1 MPTILI
7 TWSMSLQMHEHLY
20 EKDAC
25 GVGFIANRSGNRSH
39 AILEMA
45 IQAVTNL
52 THRGAVAA
60 DAKTGD
66 GAGILTQIPEKL
78 FQKELH
84 RVGARIDSI
93 NDLAVGTI
101 FLSKNDPVAKERS
114 QKIVEDILHHYGFP
128 LLRWRAVPIDDSSL
142 GEKAMA
148 TSPLIQQ
155 VLIGRPNHIT
165 LDNYEHRLYLICK
178 EIEHQVVEEQ
188 LPDFHIASFSHRT
201 IVYKGLLVAPQL
213 AMFYSDL
220 CNDDFEASLAVFHQ
234 RYSTNT
240 SSTWPLAQPF
250 RMLAH
255 NGEINTLMGN
265 RNWMRAREAELSS
278 PIWKEDIK
286 RLTPIINPYGSDS
299 MSLDNA
305 LELLTH
311 SDRSILH
318 SMMCLIPEAY
328 EQISDM
334 SEELKNCYQY
344 LSCVSEPWDGP
355 AAVAFTD
362 GIIVGACL
370 DRNGLR
376 PARYKV
382 TDDGL
387 VVMGSEVGIIELDD
401 SRVVRKGRL
410 GPGQMIA
417 VDTLRSELLLDT
429 DIKHE
434 VAHHKPYA
442 KWINQR
448 THLSDLNP
456 QAPGTITPIPDDL
469 QTQQKAF
476 GYMIEDVERFI
487 KPMVLQAKESVGSM
501 GDDTPPA
508 VISRNPRL
516 LYHYFKQLFAQ
527 VTNPAIDSL
536 RERLVMSLTTY
547 IGKRHSLLT
556 ETEHHA
562 KVIRLTSP
570 ILTNEEL
577 ETLKTQALPDFKHTT
592 IPVCFPVSSGTQ
604 GLEKALDTLCENV
617 LDAVSAGNTLL
628 VLSDKQA
635 NAESAPIPMLL
646 AVGAVHHHLIREGKR
661 MQVSLIVEAGDPRE
675 EHHYA
680 VLLGY
685 GADAINPYL
694 AFSTIAQ
701 LAENDEFEELN
712 TEQAINNYK
721 EAVEKGILK
730 IMAKMGISTV
740 SSYRGAQIFEAIGIN
755 SSVID
760 RCFTGTPSRLSGIG
774 FEHIAAETLH
784 FHTKAF
790 GGTDD
795 RRTLQEAGYFRF
807 RRNGE
812 FHAFNP
818 TVFKAM
824 HKFVKSGD
832 AEDYAQYAE
841 AVEEGD
847 PSSLRDLLA
856 FKPSSPIPIE
866 DVEPAEDI
874 VRRFTT
880 GSMSFGALSRET
892 HETLAIAMNR
902 LGAKSGSGEGGEDTG
917 RFVKQPN
924 GDLASSAIKQVASG
938 RFGVTPQYLASAREL
953 EIKMAQGSKPGEGGQ
968 IPGHKVTLEIAK
980 IRNSVPGVPLISPP
994 PHHDIYSI
1002 EDLAQL
1008 IYDLKQVNPRA
1019 KVAVKLV
1026 SEFLI
1031 GTIASGV
1038 AKGYADVIQISGHE
1052 GGTGASPLSS
1062 IKNAGTPWELGLA
1075 ETQHRLVENELRE
1088 RVVLRVDGGMRSG
1101 RDIVIAAMLGA
1112 EEYGFGTSA
1121 MVATGCVMARQCHLN
1136 TCPVGVA
1143 TQDPALRAKYPGTP
1157 EMVVNFMLG
1166 VANEVRTILANL
1178 GHKTLNDVIGR
1189 PELLELADLV
1199 DYPKA
1204 ATLDLTEILSPAD
1217 PTGESPRY
1225 HLQERNNRV
1234 DTPLDDKILVDAA
1247 TAIEKTEPIQLSYS
1261 IRNTHRTV
1269 GAKLSGEIAFQY
1281 GDTPLPK
1288 ETIRCHFKGSA
1299 GQSFGAF
1306 CISGLQ
1312 LVLTGEANDYVGKC
1326 MAGGVIVIK
1335 PSTDARFKSHE
1346 NTIIGNTVLYG
1357 ATSGA
1362 LYAAG
1367 RAGERFCVRNSG
1379 ATAVVEGV
1387 GDHGC
1392 EYMTGG
1398 TIVILGETGRNFG
1411 AGMTGGSGYVL
1422 DENQQFENKI
1432 NPQLIKL
1439 EPVTEK
1445 VDEDTLVELIQK
1457 HLELTESRRAEQILA
1472 NWDVFLPLFWKIVT
1486 PPPPPPPT
1494 PTRRVRKRVP
1504 RKK

>member
-1 MPTILI
+1 
-7 TWSMSLQMHEHLY
+7 MHEHLY

-25 GVGFIANRSGNRSH
+25 GVGFIADRSGNRSH

-66 GAGILTQIPEKL
+66 GAGILTQIPEKIL
-78 FQKELH
+78 KKELH

-93 NDLAVGTI
+93 DDLAVGMI
-101 FLSKNDPVAKERS
+101 FLPKNDPIAQKRS
-114 QKIVEDILHHYGFP
+114 QEIVEDILKQYGFP
-128 LLRWRAVPIDDSSL
+128 LLRWRTVPIDDTAL
-142 GEKAMA
+142 GEKALA
-148 TSPLIQQ
+148 TLPAIQQ

-165 LDNYEHRLYLICK
+165 LDNFERRLYLICK
-178 EIEHQVVEEQ
+178 EIEHKVTEEK

-220 CNDDFEASLAVFHQ
+220 CNDDFEAALAVFHQ

-240 SSTWPLAQPF
+240 SPTWPLAQPF

-265 RNWMRAREAELSS
+265 RNWMRAREAELTS
-278 PIWKEDIK
+278 PIWKEDIE
-286 RLTPIINPYGSDS
+286 RLAPIINPIGSDS

-328 EQISDM
+328 EQIQDM

-382 TDDGL
+382 TDDGI

-410 GPGQMIA
+410 GPGKMIA

-429 DIKHE
+429 DIKNE

-442 KWINQR
+442 KWIKQR
-448 THLSDLNP
+448 THLDELKP
-456 QAPGTITPIPDDL
+456 QAPSTITPVPDDL

-527 VTNPAIDSL
+527 VTNPPIDSL

-547 IGKRHSLLT
+547 LGKRHSILT
-556 ETEHHA
+556 ETEQHA

-570 ILTNEEL
+570 ILTNEDL
-577 ETLKTQALPDFKHTT
+577 EALKAQDLPEFKHAT
-592 IPVCFPVSSGTQ
+592 IPICFPVASGPKA
-604 GLEKALDTLCENV
+604 LENALDTLCQNV
-617 LDAVSAGNTLL
+617 IDAVNAGNTLL
-628 VLSDKQA
+628 VLSDKDV

-646 AVGAVHHHLIREGKR
+646 AVGTVHHHLIREGKR

-694 AFSTIAQ
+694 TFSTIVQ

-712 TEQAINNYK
+712 SEQAINNYK

-755 SSVID
+755 SSVIN

-774 FEHIAAETLH
+774 FEHIAAESLH

-790 GGTDD
+790 GGADEK
-795 RRTLQEAGYFRF
+795 RTLQEAGYFRF
-807 RRNGE
+807 RRHGE

-832 AEDYAQYAE
+832 SEDYTEYAQ

-866 DVEPAEDI
+866 EVEPAEDI

-902 LGAKSGSGEGGEDTG
+902 LGAKSGSGEGGEDSG
-917 RFVKQPN
+917 RFVQQPN

-980 IRNSVPGVPLISPP
+980 IRHSIPGVPLISPP

-1075 ETQHRLVENELRE
+1075 ETQHRLVENELRD

-1112 EEYGFGTSA
+1112 EEYGFGTAA

-1166 VANEVRTILANL
+1166 VAKEVRAILANL
-1178 GHKTLNDVIGR
+1178 GHKSLNDIIGR
-1189 PELLELADLV
+1189 PELLVRADLV

-1204 ATLDLTEILSPAD
+1204 ATLDLTEILSSAD
-1217 PTGESPRY
+1217 PTGDSPRY

-1234 DTPLDDKILVDAA
+1234 DTPLDDQILVDAA
-1247 TAIEKTEPIQLSYS
+1247 SAIERKEPIQLSYP

-1288 ETIRCHFKGSA
+1288 ETIRCYFNGSA

-1312 LVLTGEANDYVGKC
+1312 LVLTGEANDYVGKG

-1335 PSTDARFKSHE
+1335 PSSDARFKSHE

-1357 ATSGA
+1357 ATSGV

-1422 DENQQFENKI
+1422 DENLQFENKI
-1432 NPQLIKL
+1432 NTQLIKL
-1439 EPVTEK
+1439 ERVTEK
-1445 VDEDTLVELIQK
+1445 VDEDTLIDLIQK
-1457 HLELTESRRAEQILA
+1457 HFELTESRRAEQILA

-1494 PTRRVRKRVP
+1494 QTRRVRKRVP

>member
-1 MPTILI
+1 MQI
-7 TWSMSLQMHEHLY
+7 HEHLF

-25 GVGFIANRSGNRSH
+25 GVGFIANRSGNRNH

-45 IQAVTNL
+45 LQAVTNL

-78 FQKELH
+78 FKKELDKLG
-84 RVGARIDSI
+84 VKINSI
-93 NDLAVGTI
+93 NDLAVGMI
-101 FLSKNDPVAKERS
+101 FLPKDDRAAQERGREIVA
-114 QKIVEDILHHYGFP
+114 DILQDYGCH
-128 LLRWRAVPIDDSSL
+128 LLGWRPVPIDVAAL
-142 GEKAMA
+142 GEKALSTM
-148 TSPLIQQ
+148 PLIEQ
-155 VLIGRPNHIT
+155 VLIGRPSHIT
-165 LDNYEHRLYLICK
+165 LDIFERRLYLICK
-178 EIEHQVVEEQ
+178 ELEHRIAEEQ
-188 LPDFHIASFSHRT
+188 LSDFHIASFSHRT

-220 CNDDFEASLAVFHQ
+220 RDPDFEASLAVFHQ

-240 SSTWPLAQPF
+240 SPSWPLAQPF

-265 RNWMRAREAELSS
+265 RNWMRAREPELHS
-278 PIWKEDIK
+278 PIWKEDFK
-286 RLTPIINPYGSDS
+286 KLAPIINPYGSDS
-299 MSLDNA
+299 MSLDNV

-328 EQISDM
+328 EQIPDM
-334 SEELKNCYQY
+334 PKELKNCYEY
-344 LSCVSEPWDGP
+344 LACVSEPWDGP

-362 GIIVGACL
+362 GIIVGASL

-429 DIKHE
+429 DIKNE
-434 VAHHKPYA
+434 VAHGKPYA
-442 KWINQR
+442 KWVKQITQLKKLQPKTPEAITLVPDNLV
-448 THLSDLNP
+448 TH
-456 QAPGTITPIPDDL
+456 
-469 QTQQKAF
+469 QKAF
-476 GYMIEDVERFI
+476 GYMVEDVEKFI
-487 KPMVLQAKESVGSM
+487 KPMVLQAKEAVGSM

-508 VISRNPRL
+508 VISQHPRL

-536 RERLVMSLTTY
+536 RERLVMSLTTFL
-547 IGKRHSLLT
+547 GSRHSLLT
-556 ETEHHA
+556 ETEEHA
-562 KVIRLTSP
+562 MVIRLPSP

-577 ETLKTQALPDFKHTT
+577 TSLKAQDLPHFKHIT
-592 IPVCFPVSSGTQ
+592 IPICFPVASGPQ
-604 GLEKALDTLCENV
+604 GLETALDTLCNSV
-617 LDAVSAGNTLL
+617 IDAVSNGNTLL
-628 VLSDKQA
+628 ILSDKDV
-635 NAESAPIPMLL
+635 NAELAPIPMLL
-646 AVGAVHHHLIREGKR
+646 AIGAVHHHLISEGKR
-661 MQVSLIVEAGDPRE
+661 MQVSLIAEAGDPRE

-685 GADAINPYL
+685 GADAVNPYL
-694 AFSTIAQ
+694 AFSTIVQ
-701 LAENDEFEELN
+701 LAENGEFEELT
-712 TEQAINNYK
+712 TEQAIKNYK

-755 SSVID
+755 ASVID
-760 RCFTGTPSRLSGIG
+760 RCFVGTPSRLSGIG
-774 FEHIAAETLH
+774 FEHIAGETLH

-790 GGTDD
+790 GGFDD
-795 RRTLQEAGYFRF
+795 KKPLQEAGYFRF
-807 RRNGE
+807 RRHGE

-818 TVFKAM
+818 TVFKAL
-824 HKFVKSGD
+824 HKFVKSGEK
-832 AEDYAQYAE
+832 EDYTQYAE
-841 AVEEGD
+841 AVDEGE

-856 FKPSSPIPIE
+856 FKPSSPISID
-866 DVEPAEDI
+866 DVEPVEDI
-874 VRRFTT
+874 VKRFTT

-902 LGAKSGSGEGGEDTG
+902 LGAKSGSGEGGEDSG
-917 RFVKQPN
+917 RFVTRPN

-980 IRNSVPGVPLISPP
+980 IRHSIPGVPLISPP

-1075 ETQHRLVENELRE
+1075 ETQHQLVQNQLRD

-1112 EEYGFGTSA
+1112 EEYGFGTTA
-1121 MVATGCVMARQCHLN
+1121 MVATGCIMARQCHLN

-1166 VANEVRTILANL
+1166 VASEVRTILANL
-1178 GHKTLNDVIGR
+1178 GQRSLNDVIGR
-1189 PELLELADLV
+1189 PELLQLAEYS

-1204 ATLDLTEILSPAD
+1204 ATLDLSEILSPAD
-1217 PTGESPRY
+1217 STGESPRY
-1225 HLQERNNRV
+1225 HLHERNDRI
-1234 DTPLDDKILVDAA
+1234 DTPLDDQILIDAA
-1247 TAIEKTEPIQLSYS
+1247 TAIEKKEPIQLSYN
-1261 IRNTHRTV
+1261 IRNTNRTV
-1269 GAKLSGEIAFQY
+1269 GAKLSGEIAYRY

-1288 ETIRCHFKGSA
+1288 ETIRCYFEGSA

-1306 CISGLQ
+1306 CIGGLQ
-1312 LVLTGEANDYVGKC
+1312 LVLTGEANDYVGKG
-1326 MAGGVIVIK
+1326 MAGGVIVIR
-1335 PSTDARFKSHE
+1335 PTHDARFKSHE

-1357 ATSGA
+1357 ATSGH
-1362 LYAAG
+1362 LYSAG

-1387 GDHGC
+1387 GDHAC

-1411 AGMTGGSGYVL
+1411 AGMTGGTGYVL

-1432 NPQLIKL
+1432 NPELIKL
-1439 EPVTEK
+1439 ERVTEK
-1445 VDEDTLVELIQK
+1445 VDEDTLVGLIEK
-1457 HLELTESRRAEQILA
+1457 HHELTGSYRAEQILA
-1472 NWDVFLPLFWKIVT
+1472 DWDVFLPLFWKIVS

-1494 PTRRVRKRVP
+1494 QTRRVRKRTP
-1504 RKK
+1504 RKR

>member
-1 MPTILI
+1 
-7 TWSMSLQMHEHLY
+7 MHEHLY

-25 GVGFIANRSGNRSH
+25 GVGFIANRSGSRSH
-39 AILEMA
+39 AILKMA

-78 FQKELH
+78 FKKELETLE
-84 RVGARIDSI
+84 VNLSSI
-93 NDLAVGTI
+93 NDLAVGMI
-101 FLSKNDPVAKERS
+101 FLPGNDPVAQERGRE
-114 QKIVEDILHHYGFP
+114 IVANILQQYGFP
-128 LLRWRAVPIDDSSL
+128 LLGWRSVPVDESAL
-142 GEKAMA
+142 GEKALA
-148 TSPLIQQ
+148 TLPLIQQ
-155 VLIGRPNHIT
+155 ALIGRPTHIPA
-165 LDNYEHRLYLICK
+165 DKFEQRLYLICK
-178 EIEHQVVEEQ
+178 ELEHRITDEK
-188 LPDFHIASFSHRT
+188 LDGFHIASFSHRT

-220 CNDDFEASLAVFHQ
+220 RDVDFEASLAVFHQ

-240 SSTWPLAQPF
+240 SPTWALAQPF

-265 RNWMRAREAELSS
+265 RNWMRAREAQMNS
-278 PIWKEDIK
+278 PAWKDDIK
-286 RLTPIINPYGSDS
+286 KLAPIINPHGSDS
-299 MSLDNA
+299 MSLDNV
-305 LELLTH
+305 LELLAH

-328 EQISDM
+328 EQIPDM
-334 SEELKNCYQY
+334 SETLKACYEY

-362 GIIVGACL
+362 GNIVGASL

-401 SRVVRKGRL
+401 SRVVKKGRL

-417 VDTLRSELLLDT
+417 VDTVRGQLLTDT
-429 DIKHE
+429 DIKTE
-434 VAHHKPYA
+434 VANQKPYA
-442 KWINQR
+442 NWVKQI
-448 THLSDLNP
+448 THLDELKP
-456 QAPGTITPIPDDL
+456 LPLGTITPVPDNL
-469 QTQQKAF
+469 ETHQKAF
-476 GYMIEDVERFI
+476 GYMVEDVERFI
-487 KPMVLQAKESVGSM
+487 KPMVLQAKEAVGSM

-508 VISRNPRL
+508 VISRHPRL

-547 IGKRHSLLT
+547 LGKRHSLLT
-556 ETEHHA
+556 ETEKHA
-562 KVIRLTSP
+562 HVIRLTSP

-577 ETLKTQALPDFKHTT
+577 EALKAQNLPDFKHAT
-592 IPVCFPVSSGTQ
+592 IPVYFSVASGKQ
-604 GLEKALDTLCENV
+604 GLENALDTLCEKV
-617 LDAVSAGNTLL
+617 LEAVNSGNTLL
-628 VLSDKQA
+628 ILSDKDV
-635 NAESAPIPMLL
+635 NTEFAPIPMLL
-646 AVGAVHHHLIREGKR
+646 AVGVVHHYLIREGKR
-661 MQVSLIVEAGDPRE
+661 RHVSLIAEAGDPRE

-694 AFSTIAQ
+694 AFSTIVH
-701 LAENDEFEELN
+701 LAENDEFEEFS
-712 TEQAINNYK
+712 TEQAITNYK

-790 GGTDD
+790 GSPDD
-795 RRTLQEAGYFRF
+795 RPFLQEAGYFRF

-818 TVFKAM
+818 TVFKAL
-824 HKFVKSGD
+824 HKFVKSGE
-832 AEDYAQYAE
+832 AEDYTEYAE
-841 AVEEGD
+841 AVEEGE
-847 PSSLRDLLA
+847 PSSLRDLVA
-856 FKPSSPIPIE
+856 FKPSTPIPIE
-866 DVEPAEDI
+866 TVEPAEDI

-902 LGAKSGSGEGGEDTG
+902 LGAKSGSGEGGEDSG
-917 RFVKQPN
+917 RFEKQPN
-924 GDLASSAIKQVASG
+924 GDLASSALKQVASG

-980 IRNSVPGVPLISPP
+980 IRHSIPGVPLISPP

-1075 ETQHRLVENELRE
+1075 ETQHRLVENELRD

-1112 EEYGFGTSA
+1112 EEYGFGTTA

-1166 VANEVRTILANL
+1166 VANEVRAILANL
-1178 GHKTLNDVIGR
+1178 GHRCLNDVIGR
-1189 PELLELADLV
+1189 PDLLEVANLV

-1217 PTGESPRY
+1217 PTGKSPRY
-1225 HLQERNNRV
+1225 HLQERNDRV
-1234 DTPLDDKILVDAA
+1234 DTPLDDQILIDAA
-1247 TAIEKTEPIQLSYS
+1247 TAIEKKEPIQLSYP

-1269 GAKLSGEIAFQY
+1269 GAKLSGEIAFRY

-1288 ETIRCHFKGSA
+1288 ETIRCYFTGSA

-1306 CISGLQ
+1306 CISGIQ
-1312 LVLTGEANDYVGKC
+1312 FILTGEANDYVGKG
-1326 MAGGVIVIK
+1326 MAGGELVIK
-1335 PSTDARFKSHE
+1335 SSPDARFKAHE

-1357 ATSGA
+1357 ATNGF

-1367 RAGERFCVRNSG
+1367 SAGERFCVRNSG

-1398 TIVILGETGRNFG
+1398 TVVILGETGRNFG
-1411 AGMTGGSGYVL
+1411 AGMTGGSAYVL
-1422 DENQQFENKI
+1422 DENQHFDEKI

-1439 EPVTEK
+1439 ERITEK
-1445 VDEDTLVELIQK
+1445 VDEDTLVGLIQK
-1457 HLELTESRRAEQILA
+1457 HLELTESQRAEQILA
-1472 NWDVFLPLFWKIVT
+1472 DWDNYLPLFWKIIT

-1494 PTRRVRKRVP
+1494 QTRRVRKRTS

>member
-1 MPTILI
+1 MY
-7 TWSMSLQMHEHLY
+7 QHLY

-25 GVGFIANRSGNRSH
+25 GVGFIANCSGSKSH

-66 GAGILTQIPEKL
+66 GAGILTQIPGKLFKRELEKL
-78 FQKELH
+78 GVNL
-84 RVGARIDSI
+84 DLI
-93 NDLAVGTI
+93 NDLAVGMM
-101 FLSKNDPVAKERS
+101 FLPGTDLVAQEQGRE
-114 QKIVEDILHHYGFP
+114 IVADILKHYGFP
-128 LLRWRAVPIDDSSL
+128 LFGWRSVPIDESAL
-142 GEKAMA
+142 GDKALS
-148 TSPLIQQ
+148 TLPRIEQ
-155 VLIGRPNHIT
+155 VLIGRPTHVPT
-165 LDNYEHRLYLICK
+165 DKFEQRLYLICK
-178 EIEHQVVEEQ
+178 EIEHRITERQ
-188 LPDFHIASFSHRT
+188 LDGCHIASFSHRT

-220 CNDDFEASLAVFHQ
+220 REPDFEAALAVFHQ

-240 SSTWPLAQPF
+240 SPTWSLAQPF

-265 RNWMRAREAELSS
+265 RNWMHAREAEMNS
-278 PIWKEDIK
+278 PVWDDGDIK
-286 RLTPIINPYGSDS
+286 KLAPIINPHGSDS

-305 LELLTH
+305 LELLTN
-311 SDRSILH
+311 SERSILH
-318 SMMCLIPEAY
+318 SMMCLMPEAY
-328 EQISDM
+328 EQIPDM
-334 SEELKNCYQY
+334 PHEIKACYEF

-362 GIIVGACL
+362 GKIIGASL

-401 SRVVRKGRL
+401 SRVVEKGRL

-417 VDTLRSELLLDT
+417 VDTTRGQLLKNS
-429 DIKHE
+429 DIKME
-434 VAHHKPYA
+434 ISQQKPYA
-442 KWINQR
+442 NWLKQS
-448 THLSDLNP
+448 TQLDKLNP
-456 QAPGTITPIPDDL
+456 PPLGTVTPIPDNL
-469 QTQQKAF
+469 ETQQKAF
-476 GYMIEDVERFI
+476 GYMVEDVERFI
-487 KPMVLQAKESVGSM
+487 KPMVMQAKEAVGSM

-508 VISRNPRL
+508 VISQHPRL

-527 VTNPAIDSL
+527 VTNPPIDSL
-536 RERLVMSLTTY
+536 RERMVMSLTTY
-547 IGKRHSLLT
+547 LGRRHSLLT
-556 ETEHHA
+556 ETEKHA
-562 KVIRLTSP
+562 HLIRLKTP

-577 ETLKTQALPDFKHTT
+577 EALRTQNLSAFKLKT
-592 IPVCFPVSSGTQ
+592 IPVCFPVASGKQ
-604 GLEKALDTLCENV
+604 GLENALESLCEKALE
-617 LDAVSAGNTLL
+617 AVYAGNTLL
-628 VLSDKQA
+628 VLSDIGV
-635 NAESAPIPMLL
+635 NADSAPIPMLL
-646 AVGAVHHHLIREGKR
+646 AIGAVHHHLIREGKR
-661 MQVSLIVEAGDPRE
+661 RQVSLIAEAGDPRE

-694 AFSTIAQ
+694 AFSTIVQ
-701 LAENDEFEELN
+701 LAEYGEFEEWT
-712 TEQAINNYK
+712 TEQAIDNYK

-755 SSVID
+755 VSVIEK
-760 RCFTGTPSRLSGIG
+760 CFTGTPSRLNGIG
-774 FEHIAAETLH
+774 FEHIAEETLH

-790 GGTDD
+790 GGQDEK
-795 RRTLQEAGYFRF
+795 RSLQEAGYFRF
-807 RRNGE
+807 RRHGE

-824 HKFVKSGD
+824 HKFVKSGET
-832 AEDYAQYAE
+832 EDYTEYVE
-841 AVEEGD
+841 AVEEGE

-856 FKPSSPIPIE
+856 FKASTPIPLD

-902 LGAKSGSGEGGEDTG
+902 LGAKSGSGEGGEDSG
-917 RFVKQPN
+917 RFVEQPN

-980 IRNSVPGVPLISPP
+980 LRHSIPGVPLISPP

-1075 ETQHRLVENELRE
+1075 ETQHRLVENDLRD

-1112 EEYGFGTSA
+1112 EEYGFGTTA
-1121 MVATGCVMARQCHLN
+1121 MVATGCIMARQCHLN

-1166 VANEVRTILANL
+1166 VANEVRSLLADL
-1178 GHKTLNDVIGR
+1178 GHRSLNDVIGR
-1189 PELLELADLV
+1189 PELLELADLTE
-1199 DYPKA
+1199 YPKA
-1204 ATLDLTEILSPAD
+1204 STLDLSEILTAAD
-1217 PTGESPRY
+1217 PTGNRPRY
-1225 HLQERNNRV
+1225 HLQERNDRV
-1234 DTPLDDKILVDAA
+1234 DTPLDDQILQDAE
-1247 TAIEKTEPIQLSYS
+1247 TAISDKEPIQLSYP

-1269 GAKLSGEIAFQY
+1269 GAKLSGEIAYQH

-1288 ETIRCHFKGSA
+1288 ETIRCYFTGSA

-1306 CISGLQ
+1306 CISGIQ
-1312 LVLTGEANDYVGKC
+1312 LVLTGEANDYVGKG
-1326 MAGGVIVIK
+1326 MAGGELVIK
-1335 PSTDARFKSHE
+1335 PSPDARFEPHK

-1357 ATSGA
+1357 ATNGF
-1362 LYAAG
+1362 LFAAG

-1379 ATAVVEGV
+1379 ATSVVEGV

-1398 TIVILGETGRNFG
+1398 TVVILGETGRNFG
-1411 AGMTGGSGYVL
+1411 AGMTGGTAYVL
-1422 DENQQFENKI
+1422 DENGQFDTKI
-1432 NPQLIKL
+1432 NPQIIKL
-1439 EPVTEK
+1439 ERISDE
-1445 VDEDTLVELIQK
+1445 VDEDTLLGLIQK
-1457 HLELTESRRAEQILA
+1457 HLELTQSYRAQQVLTD
-1472 NWDVFLPLFWKIVT
+1472 WDTYLPLFWKVVT
-1486 PPPPPPPT
+1486 PPPPPPPE
-1494 PTRRVRKRVP
+1494 PTRRVRRTP
-1504 RKK
+1504 RKKK

>member
-1 MPTILI
+1 
-7 TWSMSLQMHEHLY
+7 MHEHLY

-25 GVGFIANRSGNRSH
+25 GVGFIANRSGSRSH

-78 FQKELH
+78 FKKELEKFGVH
-84 RVGARIDSI
+84 LDSI
-93 NDLAVGTI
+93 HDLAVGMI
-101 FLSKNDPVAKERS
+101 FLPGNDAVAQERGRE
-114 QKIVEDILHHYGFP
+114 IVAHILQQYGFP
-128 LLRWRAVPIDDSSL
+128 LLGWRSVPVDVSAL
-142 GEKAMA
+142 GEKALTTM
-148 TSPLIQQ
+148 PLIEQA
-155 VLIGRPNHIT
+155 LIGRPNHVPS
-165 LDNYEHRLYLICK
+165 DKFEQRLYLICK
-178 EIEHQVVEEQ
+178 ELEHRITDEA
-188 LPDFHIASFSHRT
+188 LDGFHIASFSHRT
-201 IVYKGLLVAPQL
+201 IVYKGLFVAPQL
-213 AMFYSDL
+213 ALLYSDL
-220 CNDDFEASLAVFHQ
+220 RSPDFEAALAVFHQ

-240 SSTWPLAQPF
+240 SPTWSLAQPF

-265 RNWMRAREAELSS
+265 RNWMRAREAEMDS
-278 PIWKEDIK
+278 PIWQEDILK
-286 RLTPIINPYGSDS
+286 LAPIINPYGSDS
-299 MSLDNA
+299 MSLDNV

-318 SMMCLIPEAY
+318 SMMCLMPEAY
-328 EQISDM
+328 EQKVDM
-334 SEELKNCYQY
+334 PPALKACYEY

-362 GIIVGACL
+362 GNIVGASL

-401 SRVVRKGRL
+401 SRVVKKGRL

-417 VDTLRSELLLDT
+417 VDTGRGQLLSDT
-429 DIKHE
+429 DIKTE
-434 VAHHKPYA
+434 VANQKPYTNWV
-442 KWINQR
+442 KQT
-448 THLSDLNP
+448 THLDELKP
-456 QAPGTITPIPDDL
+456 QPLGTITPVPDNL
-469 QTQQKAF
+469 ETHQKAF
-476 GYMIEDVERFI
+476 GYMSEDVALFI
-487 KPMVLQAKESVGSM
+487 KPMVLQAKEAIGSM

-508 VISRNPRL
+508 VISRHPRL

-547 IGKRHSLLT
+547 LGKRHSLLT
-556 ETEHHA
+556 ETERHA
-562 KVIRLTSP
+562 HVIRLNSP

-577 ETLKTQALPDFKHTT
+577 EALKAQSLPMFKHAT
-592 IPVCFPVSSGTQ
+592 ISVCFPVASGTQ
-604 GLEKALDTLCENV
+604 ELENALDTLCEKV
-617 LDAVSAGNTLL
+617 LDAVNAGNTLL
-628 VLSDKQA
+628 ILSDKDV
-635 NAESAPIPMLL
+635 NAEFAPIPMLL
-646 AVGAVHHHLIREGKR
+646 AVGAVHHYLIREGKR
-661 MQVSLIVEAGDPRE
+661 RQVSLVLEAGDPRE

-701 LAENDEFEELN
+701 LVQLAKKDDKKRKKEDEEFAELS
-712 TEQAINNYK
+712 TEQAITNYK

-755 SSVID
+755 GLVID
-760 RCFTGTPSRLSGIG
+760 RCFAGTPSRLSGIG

-790 GGTDD
+790 GTTDD
-795 RRTLQEAGYFRF
+795 RKSLQEAGYFRF

-818 TVFKAM
+818 NVFKAL
-824 HKFVKSGD
+824 HKFVESGQS
-832 AEDYAQYAE
+832 EDYTEYVE
-841 AVEEGD
+841 AVEEGE

-856 FKPSSPIPIE
+856 FKPSTPIPIDE
-866 DVEPAEDI
+866 VEPAEDI

-902 LGAKSGSGEGGEDTG
+902 LGAKSGSGEGGEDSG
-917 RFVKQPN
+917 RFEKQPN

-938 RFGVTPQYLASAREL
+938 RFGVTPQYLASAKEL

-980 IRNSVPGVPLISPP
+980 IRHSIPGVPLISPP

-1075 ETQHRLVENELRE
+1075 ETQHRLVENELRD

-1112 EEYGFGTSA
+1112 EEYGFGTIA
-1121 MVATGCVMARQCHLN
+1121 MVATGCIMARQCHLN

-1166 VANEVRTILANL
+1166 VANEVRAILANL
-1178 GHKTLNDVIGR
+1178 GHRCLDDIIGR
-1189 PELLELADLV
+1189 PELLELADLTE
-1199 DYPKA
+1199 YPKA
-1204 ATLDLTEILSPAD
+1204 ATLDLAEILASAD
-1217 PTGESPRY
+1217 PTGKSPRF

-1234 DTPLDDKILVDAA
+1234 DTPLDDQILQDAEA
-1247 TAIEKTEPIQLSYS
+1247 AIANKEPIQLSYP

-1269 GAKLSGEIAFQY
+1269 GAKLSGEIAFRY

-1288 ETIRCHFKGSA
+1288 ETIRCYFTGSA

-1306 CISGLQ
+1306 CISGIQ
-1312 LVLTGEANDYVGKC
+1312 LILTGEANDYVGKG
-1326 MAGGVIVIK
+1326 MAGGELVIK
-1335 PSTDARFKSHE
+1335 PSPEARFKTHE

-1357 ATSGA
+1357 ATSGF

-1367 RAGERFCVRNSG
+1367 SAGERFCVRNSG

-1398 TIVILGETGRNFG
+1398 TVVILGETGRNFG
-1411 AGMTGGSGYVL
+1411 AGMTGGIAYVL
-1422 DENQQFENKI
+1422 DENQQFEKKI
-1432 NPQLIKL
+1432 NQQLITL
-1439 EPVTEK
+1439 EQVSEK
-1445 VDEDTLVELIQK
+1445 VDEDTLIGLVQK
-1457 HLELTESRRAEQILA
+1457 HFELTGSQRSAQVLG
-1472 NWDVFLPLFWKIVT
+1472 NWDVFLPLFWKVVT
-1486 PPPPPPPT
+1486 PPPPPPPAQ
-1494 PTRRVRKRVP
+1494 TRRVRKRTP
-1504 RKK
+1504 KKK

>member
-1 MPTILI
+1 MY
-7 TWSMSLQMHEHLY
+7 EHLY

-25 GVGFIANRSGNRSH
+25 GVGFIANRSGSRSH
-39 AILEMA
+39 ETLKMA

-78 FQKELH
+78 FKKELEKLG
-84 RVGARIDSI
+84 VNLDSI
-93 NDLAVGTI
+93 EDLAVGMI
-101 FLSKNDPVAKERS
+101 FLPGNDSVAQERGRE
-114 QKIVEDILHHYGFP
+114 IVANILQQYGCP
-128 LLRWRAVPIDDSSL
+128 LLGWRSVPIDVSAL
-142 GEKAMA
+142 GEKALA
-148 TSPLIQQ
+148 TLPLIQQ
-155 VLIGRPNHIT
+155 VLIGRPTHIHT
-165 LDNYEHRLYLICK
+165 DQFERRLYLICK
-178 EIEHQVVEEQ
+178 ELEHKITDENLDE
-188 LPDFHIASFSHRT
+188 FHIASFSHRT

-213 AMFYSDL
+213 ALFYSDL
-220 CNDDFEASLAVFHQ
+220 QDEDFEASLAVFHQ

-240 SSTWPLAQPF
+240 SPTWALAQPF

-265 RNWMRAREAELSS
+265 RNWMRAREAEMNS
-278 PIWKEDIK
+278 PVWNEDIK
-286 RLTPIINPYGSDS
+286 KLAPIINPHGSDS
-299 MSLDNA
+299 MSLDNV

-318 SMMCLIPEAY
+318 SMMCLMPEAY
-328 EQISDM
+328 EQIPDM
-334 SEELKNCYQY
+334 PSALKACYEY

-362 GIIVGACL
+362 GNIVGASL

-376 PARYKV
+376 PTRYKV

-401 SRVVRKGRL
+401 KRVVKKGRL

-417 VDTLRSELLLDT
+417 VDTLRGQLLTNT
-429 DIKHE
+429 DIKTE
-434 VAHHKPYA
+434 VANQKPYSNWV
-442 KWINQR
+442 KQI
-448 THLSDLNP
+448 THLDKLKP
-456 QAPGTITPIPDDL
+456 KPIGTIISVPDNL

-487 KPMVLQAKESVGSM
+487 KPMVLQAKEAVGSM

-508 VISRNPRL
+508 VISRHPRL

-547 IGKRHSLLT
+547 LGKRHSLLT
-556 ETEHHA
+556 ETDKHSH
-562 KVIRLTSP
+562 VIRLTSP

-577 ETLKTQALPDFKHTT
+577 EALKTQELPEFKHTT
-592 IPVCFPVSSGTQ
+592 IPVCFPVASGTQ
-604 GLEKALDTLCENV
+604 GLESALDTLCDTV
-617 LDAVSAGNTLL
+617 SDAVTAGNTLL
-628 VLSDKQA
+628 VLSDKDV
-635 NAESAPIPMLL
+635 NADYSPIPMLL
-646 AVGAVHHHLIREGKR
+646 AVGAVHHYLIRVGKR
-661 MQVSLIVEAGDPRE
+661 RQVSLIVEAGDPRE

-694 AFSTIAQ
+694 AFSTIVQ
-701 LAENDEFEELN
+701 LAENDEFEELS
-712 TEQAINNYK
+712 TEQAIHNYK

-755 SSVID
+755 SSVIN
-760 RCFTGTPSRLSGIG
+760 RCFVGTPSRLSGIG

-790 GGTDD
+790 GGVDD
-795 RRTLQEAGYFRF
+795 RKTLQEAGYFRF

-818 TVFKAM
+818 TVFKAL

-832 AEDYAQYAE
+832 AEDYTEYAE
-841 AVEEGD
+841 AVEVGE
-847 PSSLRDLLA
+847 PSSLRDLLD
-856 FKPSSPIPIE
+856 FKPSTPIPIE
-866 DVEPAEDI
+866 EVEPAEDI

-902 LGAKSGSGEGGEDTG
+902 LGAKSGSGEGGEDSG
-917 RFVKQPN
+917 RFIKKSN
-924 GDLASSAIKQVASG
+924 GDLASSALKQVASG

-980 IRNSVPGVPLISPP
+980 IRHSIPGVPLISPP

-1026 SEFLI
+1026 SEFMI

-1075 ETQHRLVENELRE
+1075 ETQHRLVENELRD

-1112 EEYGFGTSA
+1112 EEYGFGTTA

-1166 VANEVRTILANL
+1166 VANEVRSILANL
-1178 GHKTLNDVIGR
+1178 GHRCLNDIIGR
-1189 PELLELADLV
+1189 PELLGLADLV
-1199 DYPKA
+1199 EYPKA
-1204 ATLDLTEILSPAD
+1204 ATLDLTEILSSAD
-1217 PTGESPRY
+1217 PTGELPRY
-1225 HLQERNNRV
+1225 HLQERNDRV
-1234 DTPLDDKILVDAA
+1234 DTPLDDQILVDAA
-1247 TAIEKTEPIQLSYS
+1247 TAIEKKEPIQLSYP
-1261 IRNTHRTV
+1261 IHNTHRTV
-1269 GAKLSGEIAFQY
+1269 GAKLSGEIAYRY

-1288 ETIRCHFKGSA
+1288 ETIRIYFTGSA

-1306 CISGLQ
+1306 CISGIQ
-1312 LVLTGEANDYVGKC
+1312 LVLTGEANDYVGKG
-1326 MAGGVIVIK
+1326 MAGGELVIK
-1335 PSTDARFKSHE
+1335 PSPDARFKAHE

-1357 ATSGA
+1357 ATNGF

-1367 RAGERFCVRNSG
+1367 TAGERFCVRNSG

-1411 AGMTGGSGYVL
+1411 AGMTGGTGYVL

-1439 EPVTEK
+1439 ERITEK
-1445 VDEDTLVELIQK
+1445 VDEDTLVGLIQK
-1457 HLELTESRRAEQILA
+1457 HLELTGSRRSEHILA
-1472 NWDVFLPLFWKIVT
+1472 EWDKFLPLFWKIIT
-1486 PPPPPPPT
+1486 PPPPT
-1494 PTRRVRKRVP
+1494 PPTLDRRTRRTPR

>member
-1 MPTILI
+1 MFP
-7 TWSMSLQMHEHLY
+7 HLY

-25 GVGFIANRSGNRSH
+25 GVGFIANQSGSRSH
-39 AILEMA
+39 DILKMA

-78 FQKELH
+78 FKKEVEKLG
-84 RVGARIDSI
+84 VNLKSID
-93 NDLAVGTI
+93 DLAVGTI
-101 FLSKNDPVAKERS
+101 FLPGNDPVAEEQGRN
-114 QKIVEDILHHYGFP
+114 ITTDILKHYGFP
-128 LLRWRAVPIDDSSL
+128 LLGWRPVPIDTSAL
-142 GEKAMA
+142 GDQALA
-148 TSPLIQQ
+148 TLPSIQQ
-155 VLIGRPNHIT
+155 VLIGRPDHVPSEK
-165 LDNYEHRLYLICK
+165 YEQHLYLIAK
-178 EIEHQVVEEQ
+178 ELEHRITDEE
-188 LPDFHIASFSHRT
+188 LEEFHIASFSHRT

-213 AMFYSDL
+213 TMFYADL
-220 CNDDFEASLAVFHQ
+220 GNTDFEASLAVFHQ

-240 SSTWPLAQPF
+240 SPTWALAQPF

-265 RNWMRAREAELSS
+265 RNWMRAREAELDS
-278 PIWKEDIK
+278 PVWNEDIQK
-286 RLTPIINPYGSDS
+286 LAPIINPYGSDS
-299 MSLDNA
+299 MSLDNV

-318 SMMCLIPEAY
+318 SMMCLMPEAY
-328 EQISDM
+328 EQIPDM
-334 SEELKNCYQY
+334 PDAVKSCYEY

-362 GIIVGACL
+362 GSIVGASL

-382 TDDGL
+382 TKDGL

-401 SRVVRKGRL
+401 RCVVQKGRL

-417 VDTLRSELLLDT
+417 VDTLRGQLLTNSE
-429 DIKHE
+429 IKAE
-434 VAHHKPYA
+434 IADQKPYDVWV
-442 KWINQR
+442 KQSI
-448 THLSDLNP
+448 SLNELKSESTTP
-456 QAPGTITPIPDDL
+456 VTPIL
-469 QTQQKAF
+469 EKLEREQKAF
-476 GYMIEDVERFI
+476 GYMVEDVERFI
-487 KPMVLQAKESVGSM
+487 KPMVLQAKEAVGSM

-508 VISRNPRL
+508 VISRHPRL

-536 RERLVMSLTTY
+536 RERLVMSLTTCL
-547 IGKRHSLLT
+547 GKRPNLLT
-556 ETEHHA
+556 ETEQHA
-562 KVIRLTSP
+562 HVIRLESP
-570 ILTNEEL
+570 ILTNEDLYILRSQEL
-577 ETLKTQALPDFKHTT
+577 PNFKLTT
-592 IPVCFPVSSGTQ
+592 IPVCFPVASGPA
-604 GLEKALDTLCENV
+604 GLEKALETLCENV
-617 LDAVSAGNTLL
+617 IEAVNAGNTLL
-628 VLSDKQA
+628 VLSDKDVS
-635 NAESAPIPMLL
+635 AELAPIPMLL

-661 MQVSLIVEAGDPRE
+661 MQVSLLVEAGDPRE

-694 AFSTIAQ
+694 AFSTIRQ
-701 LAENDEFEELN
+701 LAEDGEFEELSSDK
-712 TEQAINNYK
+712 AIDNYK

-730 IMAKMGISTV
+730 IMAKIGISTV

-760 RCFTGTPSRLSGIG
+760 QCFTGTPSRLSGIG

-784 FHTKAF
+784 FHAKAF
-790 GGTDD
+790 LGADEKTN
-795 RRTLQEAGYFRF
+795 LQEAGYFRF
-807 RRNGE
+807 RRHGE

-818 TVFKAM
+818 SVFKAM
-824 HKFVKSGD
+824 HKFIKSGD
-832 AEDYAQYAE
+832 AEDYTAYAE
-841 AVEEGD
+841 AIEEGE

-856 FKPSSPIPIE
+856 FKGGTPIPIA
-866 DVEPAEDI
+866 DVEPAEEI
-874 VRRFTT
+874 VKRFTT

-902 LGAKSGSGEGGEDTG
+902 LGAKSGSGEGGEDSE
-917 RFVKQPN
+917 RFKTKPN
-924 GDLASSAIKQVASG
+924 GDLASSALKQVASG
-938 RFGVTPQYLASAREL
+938 RFGVTPQYLASAKEL

-980 IRNSVPGVPLISPP
+980 IRHSIPGVPLISPP

-1075 ETQHRLVENELRE
+1075 ETQHRLVENNLRE

-1101 RDIVIAAMLGA
+1101 RDIIIAAMLGA

-1166 VANEVRTILANL
+1166 VANEIRSLLANL
-1178 GHKTLNDVIGR
+1178 GYGCLNDIIGR
-1189 PELLELADLV
+1189 PELLEIADMPE
-1199 DYPKA
+1199 YPKA
-1204 ATLDLTEILSPAD
+1204 ATLDLTEIITPAD
-1217 PTGESPRY
+1217 PTGNSPRY

-1234 DTPLDDKILVDAA
+1234 DTPLDDQILQDAKS
-1247 TAIEKTEPIQLSYS
+1247 AIENKEPVQLSYP
-1261 IRNTHRTV
+1261 IRNIHRTV
-1269 GAKLSGEIAFQY
+1269 GAKLSGEIAYRY
-1281 GDTPLPK
+1281 GDTLLPK
-1288 ETIRCHFKGSA
+1288 ETIRCYFTGSA

-1306 CISGLQ
+1306 CINGLQ
-1312 LVLTGEANDYVGKC
+1312 LVLTGEANDYVGKGL
-1326 MAGGVIVIK
+1326 AGGEIVIK
-1335 PSTDARFKSHE
+1335 PSQEVGFNTHE

-1357 ATSGA
+1357 ATSGV

-1398 TIVILGETGRNFG
+1398 TVVILGDTGRNFG
-1411 AGMTGGSGYVL
+1411 AGMTGGIAFVL
-1422 DENQQFENKI
+1422 DENQQFEGKYNQ
-1432 NPQLIKL
+1432 QLVKL
-1439 EPVTEK
+1439 VRISEK
-1445 VDEDTLVELIQK
+1445 VDEDKLIGIVQK
-1457 HLELTESRRAEQILA
+1457 HLELTKSKRAEEILA
-1472 NWDVFLPLFWKIVT
+1472 EWDEYLPLFWKVEA
-1486 PPPPPPPT
+1486 PPPPPPQT
-1494 PTRRVRKRVP
+1494 INRRARKRTS
-1504 RKK
+1504 KKR

>member
-1 MPTILI
+1 
-7 TWSMSLQMHEHLY
+7 MSLQMHEHLY

-25 GVGFIANRSGNRSH
+25 GVGFIANRSGSRSH
-39 AILEMA
+39 AIIKMA

-60 DAKTGD
+60 DTKTGD

-78 FQKELH
+78 FRKELEKLG
-84 RVGARIDSI
+84 VNLDSI
-93 NDLAVGTI
+93 KDLAVGMI
-101 FLSKNDPVAKERS
+101 FLPGNDPVAQERGRE
-114 QKIVEDILHHYGFP
+114 IVANILQQYGFP
-128 LLRWRAVPIDDSSL
+128 LLGWRSVPVDASAL
-142 GEKAMA
+142 GEKALA
-148 TSPLIQQ
+148 TLPLIQQ
-155 VLIGRPNHIT
+155 ALIGRPTHISP
-165 LDNYEHRLYLICK
+165 DKFERRLYLICK
-178 EIEHQVVEEQ
+178 ELEHRITDEK
-188 LPDFHIASFSHRT
+188 LDRFHIASFSHRT

-213 AMFYSDL
+213 TMFYSDL
-220 CNDDFEASLAVFHQ
+220 CDVDFEAALAVFHQ

-240 SSTWPLAQPF
+240 SSTWSLAQPF

-265 RNWMRAREAELSS
+265 RNWMRAREAEMNS
-278 PIWKEDIK
+278 PVWNEDIK
-286 RLTPIINPYGSDS
+286 KLAPIINPHGSDS
-299 MSLDNA
+299 MSLDNV

-328 EQISDM
+328 EQIPDM
-334 SEELKNCYQY
+334 PETLKACYEY

-362 GIIVGACL
+362 GNIVGASL

-387 VVMGSEVGIIELDD
+387 IVMGSEVGIIELDE
-401 SRVVRKGRL
+401 SRVVKKGRL

-417 VDTLRSELLLDT
+417 VDTARGQLLMDT
-429 DIKHE
+429 DIKTE
-434 VAHHKPYA
+434 VANQKPYA
-442 KWINQR
+442 NWIKQITR
-448 THLSDLNP
+448 LDELKP
-456 QAPGTITPIPDDL
+456 QPLGTITPVPDNL
-469 QTQQKAF
+469 ETHQKAF
-476 GYMIEDVERFI
+476 GYMTEDVEHFI
-487 KPMVLQAKESVGSM
+487 KPMVLQAKEAIGSM

-508 VISRNPRL
+508 VLSRHPRL

-547 IGKRHSLLT
+547 LGKRHSLLT
-556 ETEHHA
+556 ETEKHA
-562 KVIRLTSP
+562 RVIRLTSP

-577 ETLKTQALPDFKHTT
+577 EALKAQNLPEFKHAT
-592 IPVCFPVSSGTQ
+592 IPICFPAASGTQ
-604 GLEKALDTLCENV
+604 GLETALDVLCKKV
-617 LDAVSAGNTLL
+617 LDAVNSGNTLL
-628 VLSDKQA
+628 VLSDKNV
-635 NAESAPIPMLL
+635 NADFSPIPMLL
-646 AVGAVHHHLIREGKR
+646 AVGAVHHYLIREGKR
-661 MQVSLIVEAGDPRE
+661 RQVSLIVEAGDPRE

-694 AFSTIAQ
+694 AFSTIVQ
-701 LAENDEFEELN
+701 LAENDAFEDIS
-712 TEQAINNYK
+712 TEQAIKNYR

-760 RCFTGTPSRLSGIG
+760 RCFVGTPSRLSGIG

-790 GGTDD
+790 EGIDG
-795 RRTLQEAGYFRF
+795 RQLLQEAGYFRF

-818 TVFKAM
+818 TVFKAL
-824 HKFVKSGD
+824 HKFVKSGE
-832 AEDYAQYAE
+832 AEDYTQYTE

-856 FKPSSPIPIE
+856 FKSSSPIPIE
-866 DVEPAEDI
+866 EVEPAEDI

-902 LGAKSGSGEGGEDTG
+902 LGAKSGSGEGGEDSG
-917 RFVKQPN
+917 RFERQPN
-924 GDLASSAIKQVASG
+924 GDLASSALKQVASG
-938 RFGVTPQYLASAREL
+938 RFGVTPQYLVSAREL

-980 IRNSVPGVPLISPP
+980 IRNSIPGVPLISPP

-1112 EEYGFGTSA
+1112 EEYGFGTTA
-1121 MVATGCVMARQCHLN
+1121 MVATGCIMARQCHLN

-1166 VANEVRTILANL
+1166 VANEVRAILANL
-1178 GHKTLNDVIGR
+1178 GHQCLNDVIGR
-1189 PELLELADLV
+1189 PELLELADLTE
-1199 DYPKA
+1199 YPKA
-1204 ATLDLTEILSPAD
+1204 ATLDLTEILSSAD
-1217 PTGESPRY
+1217 PTGKMPRY

-1234 DTPLDDKILVDAA
+1234 DIPLDDQILKDAE
-1247 TAIEKTEPIQLSYS
+1247 TAIANKEPIQLSYP

-1269 GAKLSGEIAFQY
+1269 GAKLSGEIAFRY

-1288 ETIRCHFKGSA
+1288 ETIRCYFTGSA

-1306 CISGLQ
+1306 CISGIQ
-1312 LVLTGEANDYVGKC
+1312 LILTGEANDYVGKG
-1326 MAGGVIVIK
+1326 MAGGELVIK
-1335 PSTDARFKSHE
+1335 PSPDARFKTHE

-1357 ATSGA
+1357 ATKGF

-1367 RAGERFCVRNSG
+1367 GAGERFCVRNSG
-1379 ATAVVEGV
+1379 ATAVIEGV

-1411 AGMTGGSGYVL
+1411 AGMTGGVGYVL
-1422 DENQQFENKI
+1422 DENQQFEKKI

-1439 EPVTEK
+1439 ERITEK
-1445 VDEDTLVELIQK
+1445 VDEDTLIGLIQK
-1457 HLELTESRRAEQILA
+1457 HAELTGSHRSEKILA
-1472 NWDVFLPLFWKIVT
+1472 DWDAFLPLFWKVVT
-1486 PPPPPPPT
+1486 PPPPPPPAAQ
-1494 PTRRVRKRVP
+1494 TRRVRKRAP

>member
-1 MPTILI
+1 
-7 TWSMSLQMHEHLY
+7 MHEHLY

-25 GVGFIANRSGNRSH
+25 GVGFIANRSGSRSH

-78 FQKELH
+78 LKKELEKF
-84 RVGARIDSI
+84 GAYLDSI
-93 NDLAVGTI
+93 DDLAVGMI
-101 FLSKNDPVAKERS
+101 FLPRNDLVAQERGRG
-114 QKIVEDILHHYGFP
+114 IVADILQQYGFP
-128 LLRWRAVPIDDSSL
+128 LLGWRSVPVDESAL
-142 GEKAMA
+142 GEKALA
-148 TSPLIQQ
+148 TLPLIQQ
-155 VLIGRPNHIT
+155 VLIGRPTHIPA
-165 LDNYEHRLYLICK
+165 NKFEQRLYLICK
-178 EIEHQVVEEQ
+178 ELEHRITEEQ
-188 LPDFHIASFSHRT
+188 LDEFHIASFSHRT

-220 CNDDFEASLAVFHQ
+220 RDVDFEASLAVFHQ

-240 SSTWPLAQPF
+240 SPTWSLAQPF

-265 RNWMRAREAELSS
+265 RNWMRAREAEINS
-278 PIWKEDIK
+278 PVWNEDIK
-286 RLTPIINPYGSDS
+286 TLAPIINPHGSDS

-318 SMMCLIPEAY
+318 SMMCLIPEAF
-328 EQISDM
+328 EQIPDM
-334 SEELKNCYQY
+334 PETLKACYEY

-362 GIIVGACL
+362 GNIVGASL

-401 SRVVRKGRL
+401 SRVVKKGRL
-410 GPGQMIA
+410 GPGEMIA
-417 VDTLRSELLLDT
+417 VDTVRGQLLTNT
-429 DIKHE
+429 DIKTE
-434 VAHHKPYA
+434 VSNQKPYA
-442 KWINQR
+442 SWVKQI
-448 THLSDLNP
+448 THLDDLKP
-456 QAPGTITPIPDDL
+456 HPLGTITPVPDNL
-469 QTQQKAF
+469 KTHQKAF
-476 GYMIEDVERFI
+476 GYMVEDVERFI
-487 KPMVLQAKESVGSM
+487 KPMVLQAKEAIGSM

-508 VISRNPRL
+508 VISRHPRL
-516 LYHYFKQLFAQ
+516 LYYYFKQLFAQ

-547 IGKRHSLLT
+547 LGKRHSLLT
-556 ETEHHA
+556 ETEKHA
-562 KVIRLTSP
+562 RVIRLTSP

-577 ETLKTQALPDFKHTT
+577 EALKAQSLPEFKHAI
-592 IPVCFPVSSGTQ
+592 IPVCFPVASGTR
-604 GLEKALDTLCENV
+604 GLESALDTLCEKV
-617 LDAVSAGNTLL
+617 LDAVNSGNTLL
-628 VLSDKQA
+628 VLSDKDV
-635 NAESAPIPMLL
+635 NAEFVPIPMLL
-646 AVGAVHHHLIREGKR
+646 AVGAVHHYLIREGKR
-661 MQVSLIVEAGDPRE
+661 RQVSLIVEAGDPRE

-694 AFSTIAQ
+694 AFSTIVQ
-701 LAENDEFEELN
+701 LAENDEFEELS
-712 TEQAINNYK
+712 TEQAITNYK

-755 SSVID
+755 ASVID
-760 RCFTGTPSRLSGIG
+760 RCFIGTPSRLSGIG

-790 GGTDD
+790 SSTDE
-795 RRTLQEAGYFRF
+795 RKTLQEAGYFRF

-818 TVFKAM
+818 TVFKAL
-824 HKFVKSGD
+824 HKFVKSGE
-832 AEDYAQYAE
+832 AEDYTQYAE
-841 AVEEGD
+841 AIGEGE
-847 PSSLRDLLA
+847 PSSLRDLLT
-856 FKPSSPIPIE
+856 FKPSTPIPIE
-866 DVEPAEDI
+866 EVEPAEDI

-902 LGAKSGSGEGGEDTG
+902 LGAKSGSGEGGEDSG
-917 RFVKQPN
+917 RFERQPN
-924 GDLASSAIKQVASG
+924 GDLASSALKQVASG

-968 IPGHKVTLEIAK
+968 IPGHKVTVEIAK
-980 IRNSVPGVPLISPP
+980 IRHSIPGVPLISPP

-1075 ETQHRLVENELRE
+1075 ETQHRLVENELRD

-1112 EEYGFGTSA
+1112 EEYGFGTTA

-1166 VANEVRTILANL
+1166 VANEVRGILANL
-1178 GHKTLNDVIGR
+1178 GHQSLNDIIGR
-1189 PELLELADLV
+1189 PELLELANLV

-1204 ATLDLTEILSPAD
+1204 ATLDLTEILSSAD
-1217 PTGESPRY
+1217 PTGKSPRY
-1225 HLQERNNRV
+1225 HLQERNDRV
-1234 DTPLDDKILVDAA
+1234 DTPLDDQILIDAA
-1247 TAIEKTEPIQLSYS
+1247 TAIEKKEPIQLSYP

-1269 GAKLSGEIAFQY
+1269 GAKLSGEIAFRY

-1288 ETIRCHFKGSA
+1288 ETIRCYFTGSA

-1306 CISGLQ
+1306 CISGIQ
-1312 LVLTGEANDYVGKC
+1312 LILTGEANDYVGKG
-1326 MAGGVIVIK
+1326 MAGGELVIK
-1335 PSTDARFKSHE
+1335 PSPDARFQAHE

-1357 ATSGA
+1357 ATNGF

-1379 ATAVVEGV
+1379 ATTVVEGV

-1398 TIVILGETGRNFG
+1398 TVVILGETGRNFG
-1411 AGMTGGSGYVL
+1411 AGMTGGNAYVL
-1422 DENQQFENKI
+1422 DENQQFGEKI

-1439 EPVTEK
+1439 ERITEK
-1445 VDEDTLVELIQK
+1445 VVEDTLFGLIQK
-1457 HLELTESRRAEQILA
+1457 HLELTGSQRAEKILA
-1472 NWDVFLPLFWKIVT
+1472 NWDTFLPLFWKVVT
-1486 PPPPPPPT
+1486 PPPPPPPVQN
-1494 PTRRVRKRVP
+1494 RRARKRTP
-1504 RKK
+1504 KKK

>member
-1 MPTILI
+1 
-7 TWSMSLQMHEHLY
+7 MHEHLY

-25 GVGFIANRSGNRSH
+25 GVGFIANRSGSRSH
-39 AILEMA
+39 AIIKMA

-78 FQKELH
+78 FRKELEKLG
-84 RVGARIDSI
+84 VNLDSI
-93 NDLAVGTI
+93 KDLAVGMI
-101 FLSKNDPVAKERS
+101 FLPRNDSVAQERGRE
-114 QKIVEDILHHYGFP
+114 IITNILEQYGFP
-128 LLRWRAVPIDDSSL
+128 LLGWRSVPIDVSAL
-142 GEKAMA
+142 GEKALE
-148 TSPLIQQ
+148 TLPLIQQ
-155 VLIGRPNHIT
+155 VLIGRPTHISP
-165 LDNYEHRLYLICK
+165 DKFEQRLYLICK
-178 EIEHQVVEEQ
+178 ELEHRITDEK
-188 LPDFHIASFSHRT
+188 LDGFHIASFSHRT

-213 AMFYSDL
+213 TMFYSDL
-220 CNDDFEASLAVFHQ
+220 RDVDFEAALAVFHQ

-240 SSTWPLAQPF
+240 SSTWSLAQPF

-265 RNWMRAREAELSS
+265 RNWMRAREAEMNS
-278 PIWKEDIK
+278 PVWNEDIK
-286 RLTPIINPYGSDS
+286 KLAPIINPYGSDS
-299 MSLDNA
+299 MSLDNV

-328 EQISDM
+328 EQIPDM
-334 SEELKNCYQY
+334 SEALKACYEY

-362 GIIVGACL
+362 GNIVGASL

-382 TDDGL
+382 TNDGL

-401 SRVVRKGRL
+401 SRVVKKGRL

-417 VDTLRSELLLDT
+417 VDTARGQLLMDT
-429 DIKHE
+429 DIKTE
-434 VAHHKPYA
+434 VANQKPYA
-442 KWINQR
+442 NWIKQI
-448 THLSDLNP
+448 THLDKLKP
-456 QAPGTITPIPDDL
+456 QPLGTITPVPDNL
-469 QTQQKAF
+469 ETHQKAF
-476 GYMIEDVERFI
+476 GYMTEDVEHFI
-487 KPMVLQAKESVGSM
+487 KPMVLQAKEAIGSM

-508 VISRNPRL
+508 VLSRHPRL

-547 IGKRHSLLT
+547 LGKRHSLLT
-556 ETEHHA
+556 ETEKHA
-562 KVIRLTSP
+562 RVIRLTSP

-577 ETLKTQALPDFKHTT
+577 EALKAQNLPEFRHAT
-592 IPVCFPVSSGTQ
+592 IPICFPAASGTQ
-604 GLEKALDTLCENV
+604 GLETALDVLCKKV
-617 LDAVSAGNTLL
+617 LDAVNSGRTLL
-628 VLSDKQA
+628 VLSDKNV
-635 NAESAPIPMLL
+635 NADFSPIPMLL
-646 AVGAVHHHLIREGKR
+646 AVGAVHHYLIREGKR
-661 MQVSLIVEAGDPRE
+661 RQVSLIVEAGDPRE

-685 GADAINPYL
+685 GADAINPHL
-694 AFSTIAQ
+694 AFSTIVQ
-701 LAENDEFEELN
+701 LAENDAFEDIS
-712 TEQAINNYK
+712 TEQAIKNYR

-760 RCFTGTPSRLSGIG
+760 RCFVGTPSRLSGIG

-790 GGTDD
+790 EGADG
-795 RRTLQEAGYFRF
+795 RQLLQEAGYFRF

-818 TVFKAM
+818 TVFKAL
-824 HKFVKSGD
+824 HKFVKSGE
-832 AEDYAQYAE
+832 AEDYTQYAE

-866 DVEPAEDI
+866 EVEPAEDI

-902 LGAKSGSGEGGEDTG
+902 LGAKSGSGEGGEDSG
-917 RFVKQPN
+917 RFERQPN
-924 GDLASSAIKQVASG
+924 GDLASSALKQVASG
-938 RFGVTPQYLASAREL
+938 RFGVTPQYLVSAREL

-980 IRNSVPGVPLISPP
+980 IRNSIPGVPLISPP

-1075 ETQHRLVENELRE
+1075 ETQHRLVENELRD

-1112 EEYGFGTSA
+1112 EEYGFGTTA

-1166 VANEVRTILANL
+1166 IANEVRAILANL
-1178 GHKTLNDVIGR
+1178 GHQCLNDVIGR
-1189 PELLELADLV
+1189 PGLLELTDLTE
-1199 DYPKA
+1199 YPKA
-1204 ATLDLTEILSPAD
+1204 ATLDLTEILSSAD
-1217 PTGESPRY
+1217 PTGKMPRY

-1234 DTPLDDKILVDAA
+1234 DIPLDDQILQDAE
-1247 TAIEKTEPIQLSYS
+1247 TAIANKEPIQLSYP
-1261 IRNTHRTV
+1261 IRNIHRTV
-1269 GAKLSGEIAFQY
+1269 GAKLSGEIAFRY
-1281 GDTPLPK
+1281 GDTLLPK
-1288 ETIRCHFKGSA
+1288 ETIRCYFTGSA

-1306 CISGLQ
+1306 CISGIQ
-1312 LVLTGEANDYVGKC
+1312 LILTGEANDYVGKG
-1326 MAGGVIVIK
+1326 MAGGELVIK
-1335 PSTDARFKSHE
+1335 PSPDARFKTHE

-1357 ATSGA
+1357 ATKGF

-1379 ATAVVEGV
+1379 ATAVIEGV

-1411 AGMTGGSGYVL
+1411 AGMTGGVGYVL
-1422 DENQQFENKI
+1422 DENQQFEKKI

-1439 EPVTEK
+1439 ERITEK
-1445 VDEDTLVELIQK
+1445 GDEDTLIGLIQK
-1457 HLELTESRRAEQILA
+1457 HVELTGSHRSEKILA
-1472 NWDVFLPLFWKIVT
+1472 DWDAFLPLFWKVVT
-1486 PPPPPPPT
+1486 PPPPPPPAAQ
-1494 PTRRVRKRVP
+1494 TRRVRKRAP

>member
-1 MPTILI
+1 MY
-7 TWSMSLQMHEHLY
+7 QNLY

-25 GVGFIANRSGNRSH
+25 GVGFIANCSGSKSH

-78 FQKELH
+78 FKRELEKLS
-84 RVGARIDSI
+84 VNPDLI
-93 NDLAVGTI
+93 NDLAVGMM
-101 FLSKNDPVAKERS
+101 FLPGTDLVAQEQGRE
-114 QKIVEDILHHYGFP
+114 IVADILRHYGFP
-128 LLRWRAVPIDDSSL
+128 LFGWRPVPIDESAL
-142 GEKAMA
+142 GDKALSTM
-148 TSPLIQQ
+148 PRIEQ
-155 VLIGRPNHIT
+155 VLIGRPTHVPS
-165 LDNYEHRLYLICK
+165 DKFEQRLYLICK
-178 EIEHQVVEEQ
+178 EIEHRITDRQ
-188 LPDFHIASFSHRT
+188 LEGCHIASFSHRT
-201 IVYKGLLVAPQL
+201 IVYKGLLAAPQL

-220 CNDDFEASLAVFHQ
+220 RSPDFEAALAVFHQ

-240 SSTWPLAQPF
+240 SPTWSLAQPF

-265 RNWMRAREAELSS
+265 RNWMRAREAEMNS
-278 PIWKEDIK
+278 PVWDGGDIK
-286 RLTPIINPYGSDS
+286 KLVPIINPHGSDS

-305 LELLTH
+305 LELLTN
-311 SDRSILH
+311 SERSILH

-328 EQISDM
+328 EQIPDM
-334 SEELKNCYQY
+334 PPAIKACYEF

-362 GIIVGACL
+362 GKIIGASL

-387 VVMGSEVGIIELDD
+387 VVMGSEVGIIELDE
-401 SRVVRKGRL
+401 SRVVEKGRL

-417 VDTLRSELLLDT
+417 VDTARGRLLKNS
-429 DIKHE
+429 DIKME
-434 VAHHKPYA
+434 VSQQKPYA
-442 KWINQR
+442 NWLKQS
-448 THLSDLNP
+448 TQLDEL
-456 QAPGTITPIPDDL
+456 APPPLETGTPIPDNL
-469 QTQQKAF
+469 ETQQKAF
-476 GYMIEDVERFI
+476 GYMVEDVERFI
-487 KPMVLQAKESVGSM
+487 KPMVMEAKESVGSM

-508 VISRNPRL
+508 VITRHPRL

-536 RERLVMSLTTY
+536 RERMVMSLTTY
-547 IGKRHSLLT
+547 LGRRHSLLT
-556 ETEHHA
+556 ETEKHA
-562 KVIRLTSP
+562 HLIRLKTP
-570 ILTNEEL
+570 ILTNKEL
-577 ETLKTQALPDFKHTT
+577 EALRAQNLSEFKLKT
-592 IPVCFPVSSGTQ
+592 IPVCFPVVSGKQ
-604 GLEKALDTLCENV
+604 GLESALESLCEKV
-617 LDAVSAGNTLL
+617 LEAVDAGNTLL
-628 VLSDKQA
+628 VLSDIGV
-635 NAESAPIPMLL
+635 NADSAPIPMLL

-661 MQVSLIVEAGDPRE
+661 RQVSLIAEAGDPRE

-694 AFSTIAQ
+694 AFSTIVQ
-701 LAENDEFEELN
+701 LAENGEFEDFT
-712 TEQAINNYK
+712 TEQAIDNYK
-721 EAVEKGILK
+721 DAVEKGILK

-755 SSVID
+755 TSVIEK
-760 RCFTGTPSRLSGIG
+760 CFTGTPSRLSGIG

-790 GGTDD
+790 GEKDEK
-795 RRTLQEAGYFRF
+795 RSLQEAGYFRF
-807 RRNGE
+807 RRHGE

-824 HKFVKSGD
+824 HKFVKSGET
-832 AEDYAQYAE
+832 EDYTEYVE
-841 AVEEGD
+841 AVEEGE
-847 PSSLRDLLA
+847 PFSLRDLLA
-856 FKPSSPIPIE
+856 FKAGTPIPID

-902 LGAKSGSGEGGEDTG
+902 LGAKSGSGEGGEDSG
-917 RFVKQPN
+917 RFVEKPN

-938 RFGVTPQYLASAREL
+938 RFGVTPQYLASAKEL

-980 IRNSVPGVPLISPP
+980 LRHSIPGVPLISPP

-1075 ETQHRLVENELRE
+1075 ETQHRLVENDLRD

-1112 EEYGFGTSA
+1112 EEYGFGTTA
-1121 MVATGCVMARQCHLN
+1121 MVATGCIMARQCHLN

-1157 EMVVNFMLG
+1157 EMVVNIMLG
-1166 VANEVRTILANL
+1166 VANEVRSILANL
-1178 GHKTLNDVIGR
+1178 GHRSLNDVIGR
-1189 PELLELADLV
+1189 PELLELADLTE
-1199 DYPKA
+1199 YPKA
-1204 ATLDLTEILSPAD
+1204 STLDLSEILTAAD
-1217 PTGESPRY
+1217 PTGNSPRY
-1225 HLQERNNRV
+1225 HLQERNDRV
-1234 DTPLDDKILVDAA
+1234 DTPLDDQILKDAE
-1247 TAIEKTEPIQLSYS
+1247 TAISDKEPIQLSYP

-1269 GAKLSGEIAFQY
+1269 GAKLSGEIAY
-1281 GDTPLPK
+1281 RHGDSPLPK
-1288 ETIRCHFKGSA
+1288 ETIRCYFTGSA

-1306 CISGLQ
+1306 CINGIQ
-1312 LVLTGEANDYVGKC
+1312 LVLTGEANDYVGKG
-1326 MAGGVIVIK
+1326 MAGGELVIK
-1335 PSTDARFKSHE
+1335 PSPDARFDPHE

-1357 ATSGA
+1357 ATNGF
-1362 LYAAG
+1362 LFAAG

-1379 ATAVVEGV
+1379 ATSVVEGV

-1398 TIVILGETGRNFG
+1398 TVVILGETGRNFG
-1411 AGMTGGSGYVL
+1411 AGMTGGIAYVL
-1422 DENQQFENKI
+1422 DEEGQFDTRI
-1432 NPQLIKL
+1432 NPQIIKL
-1439 EPVTEK
+1439 ERISDD
-1445 VDEDTLVELIQK
+1445 VDEDTLVGLIQK
-1457 HLELTESRRAEQILA
+1457 HLELTESRRAQEVLTD
-1472 NWDVFLPLFWKIVT
+1472 WDTYLPLFWKVVT
-1486 PPPPPPPT
+1486 PPPPPPPE
-1494 PTRRVRKRVP
+1494 PTRRVRRTP
-1504 RKK
+1504 RKKK

>member
-1 MPTILI
+1 
-7 TWSMSLQMHEHLY
+7 MHEHLY

-25 GVGFIANRSGNRSH
+25 GVGFIANRSGSQSH

-78 FQKELH
+78 FKKELEALG
-84 RVGARIDSI
+84 VNLNSI
-93 NDLAVGTI
+93 NDLAVGMI
-101 FLSKNDPVAKERS
+101 FLPGNDLVA
-114 QKIVEDILHHYGFP
+114 QKRGREIVADILQQYGFP
-128 LLRWRAVPIDDSSL
+128 LLGWRSVPVDESAL
-142 GEKAMA
+142 GEKALA
-148 TSPLIQQ
+148 TVPLIQQ
-155 VLIGRPNHIT
+155 VLIGRPTHISA
-165 LDNYEHRLYLICK
+165 DKFEQRLYLLCK
-178 EIEHQVVEEQ
+178 ELEHRITDEKLDE
-188 LPDFHIASFSHRT
+188 FHIASFSHRT
-201 IVYKGLLVAPQL
+201 ILYKGLLVAPQL

-220 CNDDFEASLAVFHQ
+220 RDVDFEASLAVFHQ

-240 SSTWPLAQPF
+240 SPTWSLAQPF

-265 RNWMRAREAELSS
+265 RNWMRAREAEMNS
-278 PIWKEDIK
+278 PVWNEDIK
-286 RLTPIINPYGSDS
+286 KLAPIINPYGSDS
-299 MSLDNA
+299 MSLDNV

-318 SMMCLIPEAY
+318 SMMCLMPEAY
-328 EQISDM
+328 EQIPDM
-334 SEELKNCYQY
+334 PPDLKACYEY

-362 GIIVGACL
+362 GNIVGASL

-401 SRVVRKGRL
+401 SRVVKKGRL

-417 VDTLRSELLLDT
+417 VDTVRGQLLTDT
-429 DIKHE
+429 DIKTE
-434 VAHHKPYA
+434 VANQKPYA
-442 KWINQR
+442 NWAKQI
-448 THLSDLNP
+448 THLDELKP
-456 QAPGTITPIPDDL
+456 QPLGTITPVPDNL
-469 QTQQKAF
+469 ETPQKAF

-487 KPMVLQAKESVGSM
+487 KPMVLQAKEAVGSM

-508 VISRNPRL
+508 VISKHPRL

-547 IGKRHSLLT
+547 LGKRHSLLT
-556 ETEHHA
+556 ETEKHA
-562 KVIRLTSP
+562 RVIRLTSP

-577 ETLKTQALPDFKHTT
+577 EALKAQNLPEFKHTT
-592 IPVCFPVSSGTQ
+592 IPVCFPVASGTQ
-604 GLEKALDTLCENV
+604 GLENALDTLCENV
-617 LDAVSAGNTLL
+617 LDVVNSGNTLL
-628 VLSDKQA
+628 ILSDKDIK
-635 NAESAPIPMLL
+635 AELAPIPMLL
-646 AVGAVHHHLIREGKR
+646 AVGAVHHYLIREGKR
-661 MQVSLIVEAGDPRE
+661 RQVSLIVEAGDPRE

-694 AFSTIAQ
+694 AFSTIVQ
-701 LAENDEFEELN
+701 LAENDEFEELS
-712 TEQAINNYK
+712 TEQAITNYK

-755 SSVID
+755 ASVID

-790 GGTDD
+790 GATDE
-795 RRTLQEAGYFRF
+795 RKTLQEAGYFRF
-807 RRNGE
+807 RRHGE

-818 TVFKAM
+818 TVFKAL
-824 HKFVKSGD
+824 HKFVKSGE
-832 AEDYAQYAE
+832 AEDYTEYAE
-841 AVEEGD
+841 AVEEGE

-856 FKPSSPIPIE
+856 FKPSNPISIE
-866 DVEPAEDI
+866 EVEPAEDI

-902 LGAKSGSGEGGEDTG
+902 LGAKSGSGEGGEDSG
-917 RFVKQPN
+917 RFERQPN
-924 GDLASSAIKQVASG
+924 GDLASSALKQVASG

-980 IRNSVPGVPLISPP
+980 IRHSIPGVPLISPP

-1075 ETQHRLVENELRE
+1075 ETQHRLVENELRD

-1101 RDIVIAAMLGA
+1101 RDIVIASMLGA
-1112 EEYGFGTSA
+1112 EEYGFGTTA

-1166 VANEVRTILANL
+1166 VANEVRAILANL
-1178 GHKTLNDVIGR
+1178 GHRCLNDIIGR

-1204 ATLDLTEILSPAD
+1204 ATLDLTEILTSAD
-1217 PTGESPRY
+1217 PTGKSPRY
-1225 HLQERNNRV
+1225 HLQERNDRV
-1234 DTPLDDKILVDAA
+1234 DTPLDDQILQDAE
-1247 TAIEKTEPIQLSYS
+1247 TAIANKEPIQLSYL

-1269 GAKLSGEIAFQY
+1269 GAKLSGEIAFRY

-1288 ETIRCHFKGSA
+1288 ETIRCHFTGSA

-1306 CISGLQ
+1306 CISGIQ
-1312 LVLTGEANDYVGKC
+1312 FILTGEANDYVGKG
-1326 MAGGVIVIK
+1326 MAGGELVVK
-1335 PSTDARFKSHE
+1335 PSPDARFEPHE

-1357 ATSGA
+1357 ATSGS

-1379 ATAVVEGV
+1379 ATTVVEGV

-1398 TIVILGETGRNFG
+1398 TVVILGETGRNFG
-1411 AGMTGGSGYVL
+1411 AGMTGGSAYVL
-1422 DENQQFENKI
+1422 DENQQFEEKI
-1432 NPQLIKL
+1432 NSQLIKL
-1439 EPVTEK
+1439 ERITEK
-1445 VDEDTLVELIQK
+1445 VDEDTLVGLVQK
-1457 HLELTESRRAEQILA
+1457 HFELTGSQRAEKILA
-1472 NWDVFLPLFWKIVT
+1472 NWDTFLPLFWKVVT

-1494 PTRRVRKRVP
+1494 QTRRVRKRKP
-1504 RKK
+1504 KS

>member
-1 MPTILI
+1 MY
-7 TWSMSLQMHEHLY
+7 EHLY

-25 GVGFIANRSGNRSH
+25 GVGFIANRSGSRSH
-39 AILEMA
+39 EILKMA

-78 FQKELH
+78 FKKELEKLG
-84 RVGARIDSI
+84 VNLDSS
-93 NDLAVGTI
+93 NDLAVGMI
-101 FLSKNDPVAKERS
+101 FLPRNDPVAQERGRE
-114 QKIVEDILHHYGFP
+114 IVANILQQYGFP
-128 LLRWRAVPIDDSSL
+128 LLGWRSVPIDVSAL
-142 GEKAMA
+142 GEKALA
-148 TSPLIQQ
+148 TLPLIQQ
-155 VLIGRPNHIT
+155 VLIGRPTHIHT
-165 LDNYEHRLYLICK
+165 DQFERRLYLICK
-178 EIEHQVVEEQ
+178 ELEHKITDENLDE
-188 LPDFHIASFSHRT
+188 FHIASFSHRT

-213 AMFYSDL
+213 ALFYSDL
-220 CNDDFEASLAVFHQ
+220 QDEDFEASLAVFHQ

-240 SSTWPLAQPF
+240 SPTWALAQPF

-265 RNWMRAREAELSS
+265 RNWMRAREAEMNS
-278 PIWKEDIK
+278 PVWNEDIK
-286 RLTPIINPYGSDS
+286 KLAPIINPHGSDS
-299 MSLDNA
+299 MSLDNV

-318 SMMCLIPEAY
+318 SMMCLMPEAY
-328 EQISDM
+328 EQIPDM
-334 SEELKNCYQY
+334 PPVLKACYEY

-362 GIIVGACL
+362 GNIVGASL

-401 SRVVRKGRL
+401 SRVVKKGRL

-417 VDTLRSELLLDT
+417 VDTLRGQLLMNT
-429 DIKHE
+429 DIKTE
-434 VAHHKPYA
+434 VANQKPYSNWV
-442 KWINQR
+442 KQI
-448 THLSDLNP
+448 THLDELKPKPVATLTSV
-456 QAPGTITPIPDDL
+456 PDNL

-476 GYMIEDVERFI
+476 GYMIEDIERFI
-487 KPMVLQAKESVGSM
+487 KPMVLQAKEAVGSM

-508 VISRNPRL
+508 VISRHPRL

-547 IGKRHSLLT
+547 LGKRHSLLT
-556 ETEHHA
+556 ETEKHSH
-562 KVIRLTSP
+562 VIRLTSP

-577 ETLKTQALPDFKHTT
+577 EALKIQELPEFKQTT
-592 IPVCFPVSSGTQ
+592 IPVCFPVASGTQ
-604 GLEKALDTLCENV
+604 GLESALDTLCDTV
-617 LDAVSAGNTLL
+617 SDAVTAGNTLL
-628 VLSDKQA
+628 ILSDKDV
-635 NAESAPIPMLL
+635 NADFSPIPMLL
-646 AVGAVHHHLIREGKR
+646 AVGAVHHYLIRVGKR
-661 MQVSLIVEAGDPRE
+661 RQVSLIVEAGDPRE

-694 AFSTIAQ
+694 AFSTIVQ
-701 LAENDEFEELN
+701 LAENDEFEGLSS
-712 TEQAINNYK
+712 EQAIHNYK

-755 SSVID
+755 SSVIN
-760 RCFTGTPSRLSGIG
+760 RCFVGTPSRLSGIG

-790 GGTDD
+790 GGVDD
-795 RRTLQEAGYFRF
+795 RKTLQEAGYFRF

-818 TVFKAM
+818 TVFKAL

-832 AEDYAQYAE
+832 AEDYTEYAE
-841 AVEEGD
+841 AVEVGE

-856 FKPSSPIPIE
+856 FKPSTPIPIE
-866 DVEPAEDI
+866 EVEPAEDI

-902 LGAKSGSGEGGEDTG
+902 LGAKSGSGEGGEDSG
-917 RFVKQPN
+917 RFEKQPN
-924 GDLASSAIKQVASG
+924 GDLASSALKQVASG

-980 IRNSVPGVPLISPP
+980 IRHSIPGVPLISPP

-1026 SEFLI
+1026 SEFMI

-1075 ETQHRLVENELRE
+1075 ETQHRLVENELRD

-1101 RDIVIAAMLGA
+1101 RDIIIAAMLGA
-1112 EEYGFGTSA
+1112 EEYGFGTTA

-1166 VANEVRTILANL
+1166 VANEVRSILANL
-1178 GHKTLNDVIGR
+1178 GHRCLNDIIGR

-1199 DYPKA
+1199 EYPKA
-1204 ATLDLTEILSPAD
+1204 ATLDLTEILSSAD
-1217 PTGESPRY
+1217 PTGEMPRY
-1225 HLQERNNRV
+1225 HLQERNDRV
-1234 DTPLDDKILVDAA
+1234 DIPLDDQILVDAA
-1247 TAIEKTEPIQLSYS
+1247 TAIEKKEPIQLSYP
-1261 IRNTHRTV
+1261 IHNTHRTV
-1269 GAKLSGEIAFQY
+1269 GAKLSGEIAYRY

-1288 ETIRCHFKGSA
+1288 ETIRIYFTGSA

-1306 CISGLQ
+1306 CTSGIQ
-1312 LVLTGEANDYVGKC
+1312 LVLTGEANDYVGKG
-1326 MAGGVIVIK
+1326 MAGGELVIK
-1335 PSTDARFKSHE
+1335 PSPDVRFKTHE

-1357 ATSGA
+1357 ATNGS

-1367 RAGERFCVRNSG
+1367 TAGERFCVRNSG

-1392 EYMTGG
+1392 EYMTGS

-1411 AGMTGGSGYVL
+1411 AGMTGGTGYVL

-1439 EPVTEK
+1439 ERITEK
-1445 VDEDTLVELIQK
+1445 VDEDTLVGLIQK
-1457 HLELTESRRAEQILA
+1457 HLELTGSQRSEHILA
-1472 NWDVFLPLFWKIVT
+1472 EWDKFFPLFWKIVT

-1494 PTRRVRKRVP
+1494 LNRRTRRTPR

>member
-1 MPTILI
+1 
-7 TWSMSLQMHEHLY
+7 MSLQMHAHLY

-25 GVGFIANRSGNRSH
+25 GVGFIANRSGSRSH
-39 AILEMA
+39 AILKMA

-78 FQKELH
+78 FKKEIEKLG
-84 RVGARIDSI
+84 VNLDSI
-93 NDLAVGTI
+93 NDLAVGMI
-101 FLSKNDPVAKERS
+101 FLPGNDSVA
-114 QKIVEDILHHYGFP
+114 QKRGYQIVANILQQYGFP
-128 LLRWRAVPIDDSSL
+128 LLGWRSVPIDVSAL
-142 GEKAMA
+142 GDRALA
-148 TSPLIQQ
+148 TLPLIQQ
-155 VLIGRPNHIT
+155 VLIGRPTHIPA
-165 LDNYEHRLYLICK
+165 DQFERRLYLVCK
-178 EIEHQVVEEQ
+178 ELEHRITDEK
-188 LPDFHIASFSHRT
+188 LDGFHIASLSHRT
-201 IVYKGLLVAPQL
+201 ILYKGLLVAPQL

-220 CNDDFEASLAVFHQ
+220 RDSDFEAALAVFHQ

-240 SSTWPLAQPF
+240 SPSWSLAQPF

-265 RNWMRAREAELSS
+265 RNWMRAREAEMNS
-278 PIWKEDIK
+278 PVWNDDIK
-286 RLTPIINPYGSDS
+286 KLAPIINPYGSDS
-299 MSLDNA
+299 MSLDNV

-318 SMMCLIPEAY
+318 SMMCLMPEAY
-328 EQISDM
+328 EQIPDM
-334 SEELKNCYQY
+334 PPILKACYEY

-362 GIIVGACL
+362 GNIVGASL

-401 SRVVRKGRL
+401 SRVVKKGRL

-417 VDTLRSELLLDT
+417 VDTVRGQLLMDT
-429 DIKHE
+429 DIKTE
-434 VAHHKPYA
+434 VANHKPYA
-442 KWINQR
+442 NWVKQI
-448 THLSDLNP
+448 TSIDELKP
-456 QAPGTITPIPDDL
+456 QPLGAITPVINDL
-469 QTQQKAF
+469 QTHQKAF
-476 GYMIEDVERFI
+476 GYMSEDVERFI
-487 KPMVLQAKESVGSM
+487 KPMVQQAKEAIGSM

-527 VTNPAIDSL
+527 VTNPPIDSL

-547 IGKRHSLLT
+547 LGKRHSLLT
-556 ETEHHA
+556 ETEKHA
-562 KVIRLTSP
+562 RVIRLTSP

-577 ETLKTQALPDFKHTT
+577 EALKVQNMPEFKHTT
-592 IPVCFPVSSGTQ
+592 IPICFPVASGTQ
-604 GLEKALDTLCENV
+604 GLESALDSLCETV
-617 LDAVSAGNTLL
+617 LDAVNAGNTLL
-628 VLSDKQA
+628 VLSDKDV
-635 NAESAPIPMLL
+635 SADYSPIPMLL
-646 AVGAVHHHLIREGKR
+646 AVGAVHHYLIREGKR
-661 MQVSLIVEAGDPRE
+661 RQVSLILEAGDPRE

-694 AFSTIAQ
+694 AFSTIVQ
-701 LAENDEFEELN
+701 LAEDDEFEELS
-712 TEQAINNYK
+712 TEQAISNYK

-760 RCFTGTPSRLSGIG
+760 RCFVGTPSRLSGIG

-790 GGTDD
+790 GATDE
-795 RRTLQEAGYFRF
+795 RKILQEAGYFRF

-818 TVFKAM
+818 TVFKAL
-824 HKFVKSGD
+824 HKFVKSGED
-832 AEDYAQYAE
+832 EDYTQYAE
-841 AVEEGD
+841 AVEEGE

-856 FKPSSPIPIE
+856 FKPSTPIPIE
-866 DVEPAEDI
+866 EVEPAEDI

-902 LGAKSGSGEGGEDTG
+902 LGAKSGSGEGGEDSG
-917 RFVKQPN
+917 RFERQPN
-924 GDLASSAIKQVASG
+924 GDLASSALKQVASG

-980 IRNSVPGVPLISPP
+980 IRHSIPGVPLISPP

-1026 SEFLI
+1026 SEFMI

-1075 ETQHRLVENELRE
+1075 ETQHRLVENELRD

-1112 EEYGFGTSA
+1112 EEYGFGTTA

-1166 VANEVRTILANL
+1166 VANEIRTILANL
-1178 GHKTLNDVIGR
+1178 GYRSLNDVIGR
-1189 PELLELADLV
+1189 PELLDYADLV
-1199 DYPKA
+1199 EYPKA
-1204 ATLDLTEILSPAD
+1204 ATLDLTEILSSAD
-1217 PTGESPRY
+1217 PTGELPRY
-1225 HLQERNNRV
+1225 HLQERNDRV
-1234 DTPLDDKILVDAA
+1234 DIPLDDQILIDAA
-1247 TAIEKTEPIQLSYS
+1247 AAIEKKEPIQLSYP

-1269 GAKLSGEIAFQY
+1269 GAKLSGEIAYRY
-1281 GDTPLPK
+1281 GDNPLPK
-1288 ETIRCHFKGSA
+1288 ETIRIYFTGSA

-1306 CISGLQ
+1306 CISGIQ
-1312 LVLTGEANDYVGKC
+1312 LILTGEANDYVGKG
-1326 MAGGVIVIK
+1326 MAGGELVIK
-1335 PSTDARFKSHE
+1335 PSPEARFKTQD

-1357 ATSGA
+1357 ATNGF

-1411 AGMTGGSGYVL
+1411 AGMTGGTGYVL

-1432 NPQLIKL
+1432 NQQLIKL
-1439 EPVTEK
+1439 ARITEK
-1445 VDEDTLVELIQK
+1445 MEEDSLIGLIQK
-1457 HLELTESRRAEQILA
+1457 HLELTGSQRSQQILDE
-1472 NWDVFLPLFWKIVT
+1472 WDKFLPLFWKIVT

-1494 PTRRVRKRVP
+1494 QTRRVRKTPR

>member
-1 MPTILI
+1 
-7 TWSMSLQMHEHLY
+7 MSLQMHEHLY

-25 GVGFIANRSGNRSH
+25 GVGFIANHSGSRSH
-39 AILEMA
+39 AIIKMA

-78 FQKELH
+78 FRKELEKLG
-84 RVGARIDSI
+84 VNLDSI
-93 NDLAVGTI
+93 KDLAVGMI
-101 FLSKNDPVAKERS
+101 FLPGNDPVAQERGRE
-114 QKIVEDILHHYGFP
+114 IVANILQQYGFP
-128 LLRWRAVPIDDSSL
+128 LLGWRSVPVDVSAL
-142 GEKAMA
+142 GEKALA
-148 TSPLIQQ
+148 TLPLIQQ
-155 VLIGRPNHIT
+155 ALIGRPTHISP
-165 LDNYEHRLYLICK
+165 DKFERRLYLICK
-178 EIEHQVVEEQ
+178 ELEHRITDEK
-188 LPDFHIASFSHRT
+188 LDGFHIASFSHRT

-213 AMFYSDL
+213 TMFYSDL
-220 CNDDFEASLAVFHQ
+220 CDVDFEAALAVFHQ

-240 SSTWPLAQPF
+240 SSTWSLAQPF

-265 RNWMRAREAELSS
+265 RNWMRAREAEMNS
-278 PIWKEDIK
+278 PVWNEDIK
-286 RLTPIINPYGSDS
+286 KLAPIINPHGSDS
-299 MSLDNA
+299 MSLDNV

-328 EQISDM
+328 EQILDM
-334 SEELKNCYQY
+334 PETLKACYEY

-362 GIIVGACL
+362 GNIVGASL

-401 SRVVRKGRL
+401 SRVIKKGRL

-417 VDTLRSELLLDT
+417 VDTARGQLLMDT
-429 DIKHE
+429 DIKTK
-434 VAHHKPYA
+434 VANQKPYA
-442 KWINQR
+442 NWIKQITR
-448 THLSDLNP
+448 LDELKP
-456 QAPGTITPIPDDL
+456 QPLGTITPVPDNL
-469 QTQQKAF
+469 ETHQKAF
-476 GYMIEDVERFI
+476 GYMTEDVEHFI
-487 KPMVLQAKESVGSM
+487 KPMVLQAKEAIGSM

-508 VISRNPRL
+508 VLSRHPRL

-547 IGKRHSLLT
+547 LGKRHSLLT
-556 ETEHHA
+556 ETEKHA
-562 KVIRLTSP
+562 RVIRLTSP

-577 ETLKTQALPDFKHTT
+577 EALKAQNLPEFKPAT
-592 IPVCFPVSSGTQ
+592 IPVCFPAASGTQ
-604 GLEKALDTLCENV
+604 GLETALDVLCKKV
-617 LDAVSAGNTLL
+617 LDAVNSGNTLL
-628 VLSDKQA
+628 VLSDKNV
-635 NAESAPIPMLL
+635 NADFSPIPMLL
-646 AVGAVHHHLIREGKR
+646 AVGAVHHYLIREGKR
-661 MQVSLIVEAGDPRE
+661 RQVSLIVEAGDPRE

-694 AFSTIAQ
+694 AFSTIVQ
-701 LAENDEFEELN
+701 LAENDAFEDIS
-712 TEQAINNYK
+712 TEQAIKNYR

-755 SSVID
+755 SLVID
-760 RCFTGTPSRLSGIG
+760 RCFVGTPSRLSGIG

-790 GGTDD
+790 EGIDG
-795 RRTLQEAGYFRF
+795 RQLLQEAGYFRF

-818 TVFKAM
+818 TVFKAL
-824 HKFVKSGD
+824 HKFVKSGE
-832 AEDYAQYAE
+832 AEDYTQYAE

-856 FKPSSPIPIE
+856 FKSSSPIPIE
-866 DVEPAEDI
+866 EVEPAEDI

-902 LGAKSGSGEGGEDTG
+902 LGAKSGSGEGGEDSG
-917 RFVKQPN
+917 RFERQPN
-924 GDLASSAIKQVASG
+924 GDLASSALKQVASG
-938 RFGVTPQYLASAREL
+938 RFGVTPQYLVSAQEL

-980 IRNSVPGVPLISPP
+980 IRNSIPGVPLISPP

-1112 EEYGFGTSA
+1112 EEYGFGTTA
-1121 MVATGCVMARQCHLN
+1121 MVATGCIMARQCHLN

-1166 VANEVRTILANL
+1166 IANEVRAILANL
-1178 GHKTLNDVIGR
+1178 GHQCLNDVIGR
-1189 PELLELADLV
+1189 PELLELADLTE
-1199 DYPKA
+1199 YPKA
-1204 ATLDLTEILSPAD
+1204 ATLDLTEILSSAD
-1217 PTGESPRY
+1217 PTGEKPRY

-1234 DTPLDDKILVDAA
+1234 DIPLDDQILKDAE
-1247 TAIEKTEPIQLSYS
+1247 TAIANKEPIQLSYP
-1261 IRNTHRTV
+1261 IRNTHRAV
-1269 GAKLSGEIAFQY
+1269 GAKLSGEIAFRY

-1288 ETIRCHFKGSA
+1288 ETIRCYFTGSA

-1306 CISGLQ
+1306 CISGIQ
-1312 LVLTGEANDYVGKC
+1312 LILTGEANDYVGKS
-1326 MAGGVIVIK
+1326 MAGGELVIK
-1335 PSTDARFKSHE
+1335 PSPDARFKTHE

-1357 ATSGA
+1357 ATKGF

-1379 ATAVVEGV
+1379 ATAVIEGV

-1411 AGMTGGSGYVL
+1411 AGMTGGVGYVL
-1422 DENQQFENKI
+1422 DENQQFEKKI

-1439 EPVTEK
+1439 ERITEK
-1445 VDEDTLVELIQK
+1445 VDEDTLIGLIQK
-1457 HLELTESRRAEQILA
+1457 HAELTGSHRSEKILA
-1472 NWDVFLPLFWKIVT
+1472 DWDAFLPLFWKVVT
-1486 PPPPPPPT
+1486 PPPPPPPAAQ
-1494 PTRRVRKRVP
+1494 TRRVRKRAP